1 MATIAVDGSGSKFM
15 TTLGT
20 VRRLEAASFRA
31 FPSASIFF
39 DGTWAVRMTS
49 GMPVKRLNSVNPMD
63 PADISDLSGR
73 IAAARQQFLANGIPL
88 VFRNSPL
95 APKELDAHLDL
106 ENWSRFDESIVM
118 VSDLGSMDLDADI
131 DQISLKDV
139 GRWVDA
145 CLKLNDD
152 PPESR
157 AAFVKIIEATEP
169 PMALFLAEDAGGEPI
184 SAIRCVCDND
194 LAGIFELAT
203 ASSARRQGHG
213 RAILASALKWARSR
227 GARTAWLQV
236 VATNAGAIALYREF
250 GFHEV
255 YRYCYRG
262 MPL

>member
-1 MATIAVDGSGSKFM
+1 MATIAVETGSPSFM

-31 FPSASIFF
+31 FPSASIDF

-63 PADISDLSGR
+63 PADCSDLAGR
-73 IAAARQQFLANGIPL
+73 IQAAHERFAASGIPL

-95 APKELDAHLDL
+95 APAALDAHLDK
-106 ENWSRFDESIVM
+106 ENWTRFDESLVM
-118 VSDLGSMDLDADI
+118 VSDLGVLDLDQAI

-139 GRWVDA
+139 DRWVDA
-145 CLKLNDD
+145 CLKLNND

-157 AAFVKIIEATEP
+157 EAFCQIIRNTEP
-169 PMALFLAEDAGGEPI
+169 PMALFLTEDAAGEPI
-184 SAIRCVCDND
+184 SAIRCVRDND

-203 ASSARRQGHG
+203 AGSARRQGHA
-213 RAILASALKWARSR
+213 RAILASALKWARAQ

-236 VATNAGAIALYREF
+236 VATNDGAIALYRDF

-255 YRYCYRG
+255 YRYSYRG
-262 MPL
+262 MPK